1 MAGADLAFQ
10 ECASLTALSDDAS
23 HGDFPSC
30 LALFR
35 QLAIPAFGLY
45 HCYDAILDDLKTA
58 CQPWDGLFVSHD
70 GLQLPLDTPQIDSE
84 ERPA

>member
-30 LALFR
+30 LALFSNWLSR
-35 QLAIPAFGLY
+35 LWLY
-45 HCYDAILDDLKTA
+45 HCYDAIL
-58 CQPWDGLFVSHD
+58 G
-70 GLQLPLDTPQIDSE
+70 
-84 ERPA
+84 